1 MDIATLFIVVM
12 FLAGMAI
19 GAFLG
24 MIFLAIAIYV
34 VKNLY
39 PPLRKVALWAARLEN
54 LLPLLIL
61 AVVVLFLGIFI
72 AIIAFRLPGIVAI
85 LLILVL
91 VLLVVVLIFVDMVLL
106 LGILVYVVRILYW
119 LFGRYKGL
127 LGGLLP
133 QIMRMRI
140 KHDVGK
146 DKEKDWTMHFAEM
159 RKKLGE
165 EADLARRRI
174 SKGGK

>member
-1 MDIATLFIVVM
+1 ML
-12 FLAGMAI
+12 LAGMAI
-19 GAFLG
+19 GAFFG

-54 LLPLLIL
+54 FLPLLIL
-61 AVVVLFLGIFI
+61 AVVLLFLIILI
-72 AIIAFRLPGIVAI
+72 AIMAFRLPGIVAI
-85 LLILVL
+85 LLILV
-91 VLLVVVLIFVDMVLL
+91 VLLVLVVLFYVDMVLG
-106 LGILVYVVRILYW
+106 LGILVYLIRIIYW
-119 LFGRYKGL
+119 LYGRYKGL

-133 QIMRMRI
+133 QIMRLKIR
-140 KHDVGK
+140 HDVGK
-146 DKEKDWTMHFAEM
+146 GMGKDKDWTTHFAEM

-165 EADLARRRI
+165 EAELARRRI